1 VNPAEEVAQWWGTSV
16 SRMAPGVVELRG
28 HPVQELIGTTSLPAM
43 IWLLTRGSLPA
54 PGEAALLE
62 AALVAGVDHGPQAP
76 SIAIARMAVTCGVG
90 LNTAIASGAGVL
102 GDSHGGAGEQA
113 VELFTE
119 IRDAERGGEDLA
131 AATARV
137 LAAWRAARSRY
148 IPGFGHRFH
157 PLDPRR
163 GPLLSLVENAV
174 RDGVVRGEFLRV
186 ALAVEAA
193 LNEGR
198 SRPVPMNIDGATAV
212 IYAELGFAPPLA
224 RGLFVLSRSV
234 GLLAHAWEESQQGR
248 RNKGPMP
255 PSILPAYL
263 GQPGEPGQPGDLG
276 QAGDPPA
283 AGD

>member
-1 VNPAEEVAQWWGTSV
+1 VTSAEDVAQWWGTSV

-28 HPVQELIGTTSLPAM
+28 RPVQELIGSASLPDV
-43 IWLLTRGSLPA
+43 IWLLIRGSMPS

-62 AALVAGVDHGPQAP
+62 AALVSSVDHGPQAP
-76 SIAIARMAVTCGVG
+76 SIAAARMAITCGVG
-90 LNTAIASGAGVL
+90 LNSAIATGAGML
-102 GDSHGGAGEQA
+102 GDSHGGAGQQA

-119 IRDAERGGEDLA
+119 IREAERGGEELT
-131 AATARV
+131 AATARA
-137 LAAWRAARSRY
+137 LAAWRAERSPY

-163 GPLLSLVENAV
+163 GPLLALVEDAV
-174 RDGVVRGEFLRV
+174 ADGVVGGDYLRA

-193 LNEGR
+193 LNAGR

-234 GLLAHAWEESQQGR
+234 GILAHAWEESQQGR

-255 PSILPAYL
+255 TSILPAYL
-263 GQPGEPGQPGDLG
+263 GQPGEGPS
-276 QAGDPPA
+276 AGA
-283 AGD
+283 